1 MNKIFLFKIILFSSI
16 SAQSLNIPRYNSDP
30 LSETPLYP
38 IPPEMSFEEYQ
49 DMNRRLSQA
58 IGWSAIPIPGITHYY
73 AGEKKVAKRIFYIGL
88 GGIAAI
94 ITGASMNG
102 DVSWPDTS
110 TSELRNRYAIYDIDT
125 EDESWYRKIPISIE
139 SGETN
144 YRLQQIQKQS
154 DDNEG
159 GGLIALGALILI
171 GDFIYDRIW
180 GIKKIEDKRDKVRF
194 KYGQQLKLSLHPQIN
209 PFNNQ
214 YTLSLRKGFDFKKI
228 RNF

>member
-214 YTLSLRKGFDFKKI
+214 YSLSLKKGFDFKKI

>member
-214 YTLSLRKGFDFKKI
+214 YSLSLRKGFNFKKI

>member
-102 DVSWPDTS
+102 DLSWPDTS

-214 YTLSLRKGFDFKKI
+214 YSLSLRKGFNFKKI

>member
-102 DVSWPDTS
+102 DLSWPDTS

-144 YRLQQIQKQS
+144 YRLQQIQKES

>member
-102 DVSWPDTS
+102 DLSWPDTS

-209 PFNNQ
+209 PFNNR
-214 YTLSLRKGFDFKKI
+214 YSLSLRKGFDFKKI